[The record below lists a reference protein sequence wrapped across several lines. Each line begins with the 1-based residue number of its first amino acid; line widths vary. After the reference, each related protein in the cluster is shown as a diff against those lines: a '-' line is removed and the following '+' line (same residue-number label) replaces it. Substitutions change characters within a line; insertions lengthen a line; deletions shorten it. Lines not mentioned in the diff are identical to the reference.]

1 MNIRTIAIL
10 SSVTVLALAA
20 LAPAPASAQTMT
32 AETRKL
38 LADLKL
44 SPDVLAGLDAELAV
58 PQAWIDA
65 AKKEGVVKVRF
76 PSEEKRFNEMAEVF
90 KARYPGIEI
99 EYTRGTGQQRATAPL
114 IAFKRGT
121 YLSDVLT
128 SWDPME
134 DEYRAANAL
143 DRIDDLPA
151 YKNVPAE
158 YNAEGGIG
166 VAFRLQHY
174 CIGYNTQKV
183 KKEELPKTWDEVL
196 TDKRWHNGRIGMAQN
211 VHVWLGVLWAAKG
224 TAWTNNYLEKIF
236 TVVKPQQRKE
246 NLRAYLKL
254 MSLGEYDLAIPA
266 GDFIIRELEDEGMP
280 ISMHCPDLIPA
291 SAGWLGIMK
300 GNPHP
305 NGAKLFANWV
315 LSKEGQ
321 IAGYRAN
328 SNIPSHKDMRRR
340 EFLPYPDE
348 MMGRKLVIRTPAA
361 QANME
366 NITAL
371 WGKYWGAAGSGGASA
386 GGGPR

>member
-1 MNIRTIAIL
+1 MKTRTI
-10 SSVTVLALAA
+10 VTFGALAA
-20 LAPAPASAQTMT
+20 LALAAVVPAASAQTIT

-44 SPDVLAGLDAELAV
+44 GPEVLAGLDAELAV
-58 PQAWIDA
+58 PQAWIDG
-65 AKKEGVVKVRF
+65 AKKEGTLKVRF
-76 PSEEKRFNEMAEVF
+76 PSEEKRFYEMAEVF

-99 EYTRGTGQQRATAPL
+99 EYTRGTGQARATAPL

-121 YLSDVLT
+121 YLADVLT

-143 DRIDDLPA
+143 DRLEDLPA
-151 YKNVPAE
+151 YKTVPQE

-174 CIGYNTQKV
+174 CIGYNTKKV
-183 KKEELPKTWDEVL
+183 KKSELPKTWDDLL

-224 TAWTNNYLEKIF
+224 TDWVNNYIEKTF

-254 MSLGEYDLAIPA
+254 MSLGEYDLGIPA

-280 ISMHCPDLIPA
+280 ISMHCPDMIPA
-291 SAGWLGIMK
+291 SAGWLGIMR

-305 NGAKLFANWV
+305 NGAKLFSNWI

-328 SNIPSHKDMRRR
+328 SNIPAHRDLRRR

-348 MMGRKLVIRTPAA
+348 MEGRKLVVRTPAA

-366 NITAL
+366 NITAA
-371 WGKYWGAAGSGGASA
+371 WGRYWGPGSGGSDRE
-386 GGGPR
+386 PR

>member
-1 MNIRTIAIL
+1 MKSSTIAKFA
-10 SSVTVLALAA
+10 ALAA
-20 LAPAPASAQTMT
+20 LAAVALAPAVASAQTMT

-44 SPDVLAGLDAELAV
+44 GSEVLAGLDAELAV
-58 PQAWIDA
+58 PQAWIDG
-65 AKKEGVVKVRF
+65 AKKEGTLKVRF
-76 PSEEKRFNEMAEVF
+76 PSEEKRFAEMAEVF

-99 EYTRGTGQQRATAPL
+99 EYTRGTGQARATAPL

-121 YLSDVLT
+121 YLADVLT

-134 DEYRAANAL
+134 DEYRAADAL
-143 DRIDDLPA
+143 IRLEDLPG
-151 YKNVPAE
+151 YKNVPEE

-174 CIGYNTQKV
+174 CIGYNTKTV
-183 KKEELPKTWDEVL
+183 KKSELPKTWDEVL
-196 TDKRWHNGRIGMAQN
+196 TDPRWRGGRIGMAQN
-211 VHVWLGVLWAAKG
+211 VHVWLGVLWVAKG
-224 TAWTNNYLEKIF
+224 TAWVDNYLEKVF

-254 MSLGEYDLAIPA
+254 MSIGEYDMAIPA

-280 ISMHCPDLIPA
+280 ISMHCPDMIPA
-291 SAGWLGIMK
+291 SAGWMGILK

-305 NGAKLFANWV
+305 NGSKLFANWI

-328 SNIPSHKDMRRR
+328 SNIPSHKNLRRR

-348 MMGRKLVIRTPAA
+348 MMGRKLVVRTPAA

-366 NITAL
+366 NITAA
-371 WGKYWGAAGSGGASA
+371 WGRYWGAGASA
-386 GGGPR
+386 GGGAR